1 MQVRA
6 DGRVLSY
13 SIASGESTSL
23 KGEGHSNFVTALAT
37 SSADGKVFSVG
48 FDDRVREITSDGKE
62 FTLVVFSSFI
72 HERSPTV
79 IHRPASLSTAS
90 QPKGIAVA
98 EDSSVFVA
106 EVNIVELI
114 RSNQK
119 VFEITPKSAPTAVAA
134 TGKLVAVGG
143 EVSLLAVVPPMS

>member
-1 MQVRA
+1 M
-6 DGRVLSY
+6 
-13 SIASGESTSL
+13 
-23 KGEGHSNFVTALAT
+23 
-37 SSADGKVFSVG
+37 
-48 FDDRVREITSDGKE
+48 
-62 FTLVVFSSFI
+62 
-72 HERSPTV
+72 
-79 IHRPASLSTAS
+79 
-90 QPKGIAVA
+90 A

-106 EVNIVELI
+106 EVNTVEVI